1 MSRSVNEINAL
12 RSPAL
17 GPGTH
22 RRSIAKCRSTEI
34 PLYAERLRHVCSKLD
49 WNGDAFR
56 AYRGKIDYPIYR
68 SQVARAFDP
77 LAPP

>member
-17 GPGTH
+17 GSGTH
-22 RRSIAKCRSTEI
+22 RRGIAKFRSTEI
-34 PLYAERLRHVCSKLD
+34 PRYAERLRHVCSKLD

-56 AYRGKIDYPIYR
+56 TYRCKIDYPIYG
-68 SQVARAFDP
+68 SPVAMAFN
-77 LAPP
+77 PPALP